1 MKRFALQGDDDVND
15 KNDEVVDVLVATDA
29 VARGVDIPNVK
40 HVIQAEFA
48 QNATEYLHRVGRT
61 ARAGK
66 LGRATNIFL
75 PGDLDLANAIRKADR
90 EGQSV
95 EDTFSRKRSFR
106 NKFKKYGES
115 RRA

>member
-1 MKRFALQGDDDVND
+1 MQDQSDSQT
-15 KNDEVVDVLVATDA
+15 VDVLVATDS

-40 HVIQAEFA
+40 HVVQAEFA

-66 LGRATNIFL
+66 RGRATNIIL
-75 PGDLDLANAIRKADR
+75 PRDFDLAAAIRDAASDR
-90 EGQSV
+90 RSV

-106 NKFKKYGES
+106 NKFKKYGPA
-115 RRA
+115 RRRKEAEE